1 MRKQFIAFCALAAL
15 AQPLATFAQQQ
26 GGNVVEYFG
35 KERVERIDEG
45 VVLHQFTE
53 GYYVPVTTRR
63 GMLFTTQDELAWEL
77 AKGKFNAPT
86 QDNLIAQNYGLTR
99 QAVNW
104 QPIAADSTGK
114 FTSRDLRNSY
124 LYTSFNADKDQVVLL
139 EAGGPTRTFING
151 MPHEGD
157 HYDFAYTLTPFVL
170 KKGQNDFIYTHG
182 RFGRVTARL
191 IVPKQA
197 VMLTQR
203 DMTLPDIINGETD
216 SKWAAIRV
224 INTENKALSGLRIE
238 CTLPSGEKEV
248 FAADEVMPMSVR
260 KLKFKVPASNAN
272 ANGEVRATVKLI
284 DKSGKVIDTTQIALQ
299 QRNADTYHE
308 RTFLSNVDKSVQY
321 YSVAP
326 STTKGDEQALFLT
339 VHGASVEARNQARAY
354 AQKDW
359 GHMIAATNRRPFGF
373 NWEEWGRID
382 AMEVLAD
389 AKRVF
394 KTKDDR
400 TYLTGHSMG
409 GHGTWYLGVTYPDQ
423 FAAIAPCA
431 SYPDIAKYSRP
442 EADKPN
448 EGKAH
453 FGMIER
459 GAQGGRTLDLKRNY
473 LQSGVYILHGD
484 SDSVVKIDQARRMR
498 QELGEFH
505 TDFCY
510 YEYPGGSHWYSNES
524 VDWKPIFEFFN
535 RHSIPAD
542 SAMNRVEFYTAS
554 PAISATNH
562 WLRIDQQQKAY
573 QVSNVLFD
581 IIDNS
586 ISGTTNNVEM
596 ITFETGKLASKNLKS
611 IIIDGQ
617 TIALNG
623 EKEITLKN
631 ADNKWTVIEGVPT
644 TQKYA
649 QRSGG
654 FKQAFD
660 NDVVFVY
667 ATGGN
672 KAENEWYRNKAAF
685 DAETFLYRGNG
696 SIDVIA
702 DTQFNPVKYKDRN
715 VVVYGN
721 ASNNKAWNKLLK
733 NAPIQVKN
741 GEINF
746 GGKQMKGTDLG
757 TYFVYPRQDSQTASV
772 GVVAGTGI
780 EGMKAGY
787 ANDYISGI
795 TGFPDVLIFNVDM
808 LRNGIEGVEVSGF
821 FGNDWSISN
830 GDFTI
835 TEKQN

>member
-1 MRKQFIAFCALAAL
+1 
-15 AQPLATFAQQQ
+15 
-26 GGNVVEYFG
+26 
-35 KERVERIDEG
+35 
-45 VVLHQFTE
+45 
-53 GYYVPVTTRR
+53 
-63 GMLFTTQDELAWEL
+63 MLC
-77 AKGKFNAPT
+77 
-86 QDNLIAQNYGLTR
+86 R
-99 QAVNW
+99 
-104 QPIAADSTGK
+104 S
-114 FTSRDLRNSY
+114 
-124 LYTSFNADKDQVVLL
+124 
-139 EAGGPTRTFING
+139 
-151 MPHEGD
+151 
-157 HYDFAYTLTPFVL
+157 
-170 KKGQNDFIYTHG
+170 
-182 RFGRVTARL
+182 
-191 IVPKQA
+191 
-197 VMLTQR
+197 
-203 DMTLPDIINGETD
+203 
-216 SKWAAIRV
+216 
-224 INTENKALSGLRIE
+224 
-238 CTLPSGEKEV
+238 EV
-248 FAADEVMPMSVR
+248 
-260 KLKFKVPASNAN
+260 K
-272 ANGEVRATVKLI
+272 ATVKLI

-299 QRNADTYHE
+299 QRSADTYHE

-524 VDWKPIFEFFN
+524 VDWKPIFDFFN

-562 WLRIDQQQKAY
+562 WLRIDQQKKAY

-631 ADNKWTVIEGVPT
+631 TDNKWTVIEGVPT

-808 LRNGIEGVEVSGF
+808 LRSGIEGVEVSGF